1 MQTNMHTFFFSRKA
15 CPFGNLLVAVASQCR
30 RKKKG
35 VGSVFKVKRTVSWY
49 LSGTLAAA
57 TVFAAPLS
65 GAGATTSVTVAQAQS
80 VVAVPM
86 HVTKGVQKL
95 VKLLPELSSRYVVYG
110 GDVDGPGV
118 SGVAVTFALS
128 AAEAESSMDDAIFDG
143 QTGELLRLNLT
154 PKAATKPAY
163 PTEQQAKARALAFV
177 AGLQGTA
184 TGNAYQARE
193 VFKNKDLLTVR
204 LVRVLNNVVLD
215 DDYDCL
221 VSFDASGRI
230 VWFSTFDGRLYEKVS
245 PSSLPSPQR
254 IISPEQ
260 AVRKWQESRPLELV
274 YLLPIHNQSDQVE
287 AKLAYVLK
295 NGIITQQHTG
305 SALDAFSGKRLV
317 TTNSRATTNPSQII
331 NVTGTGERWVA
342 QTETQARD
350 LLRMLFRIET
360 EKLPL
365 SIYEASYD
373 DGPALRY
380 FIWGNFG
387 EGVPDA
393 DKISRMATFPEG
405 SNNGEQHHLLVT
417 DAKTG
422 ELLEFSTKVNNP
434 QWSNVKTDKKRDRM
448 EADKLLK
455 RLAPSGSNQIQITED
470 GDERYTSIIA
480 DPLVNGIP
488 VYGVNQSVENGM
500 YTIQIDSWTG
510 TWEQV
515 SINKPASVKYP
526 ARSQALKEQVAMTR
540 LLQTYPLEL
549 TYIHQPDYKKGTIT
563 WKLGYD
569 LSFRQTR
576 SHCFCGGEFKVDDTF
591 YVDAITGKVIVN
603 E

>member
-1 MQTNMHTFFFSRKA
+1 M
-15 CPFGNLLVAVASQCR
+15 
-30 RKKKG
+30 
-35 VGSVFKVKRTVSWY
+35 FKVKRTVSWF

-57 TVFAAPLS
+57 TVFTAPLS
-65 GAGATTSVTVAQAQS
+65 GADATSPVTVAQAQS

-118 SGVAVTFALS
+118 SGVAVTFAQS

-154 PKAATKPAY
+154 PKAAAKPAY
-163 PTEQQAKARALAFV
+163 PTEKQAKTRALAFV
-177 AGLQGTA
+177 AGLQGT
-184 TGNAYQARE
+184 GNTYQARE
-193 VFKNKDLLTVR
+193 VYKNKDLLTVR

-254 IISPEQ
+254 VISADQ
-260 AVRKWQESRPLELV
+260 AVKKWQESRPLELV
-274 YLLPIHNQSDQVE
+274 YLLPIHNHSDQVE

-305 SALDAFSGKRLV
+305 SALDAFSGKRLLPTNTRS
-317 TTNSRATTNPSQII
+317 TTMPSKTI
-331 NVTGTGERWVA
+331 NVTGTGEKWVA
-342 QTETQARD
+342 QTEPQARD
-350 LLRMLFRIET
+350 LLRMLFRVET

-373 DGPALRY
+373 DGPVLRY

-393 DKISRMATFPEG
+393 DKISRMSTFPEG
-405 SNNGEQHHLLVT
+405 SSNGEQHHLLVT

-434 QWSNVKTDKKRDRM
+434 QWSNVKTDKKRDRT
-448 EADKLLK
+448 EAEKLLK
-455 RLAPSGSNQIQITED
+455 RLTPSGSNQIQITED
-470 GDERYTSIIA
+470 GNERYTSIVA

-488 VYGVNQSVENGM
+488 VYGINQSVENGM
-500 YTIQIDSWTG
+500 YTIRIDSWTG
-510 TWEQV
+510 TWERV
-515 SINKPASVKYP
+515 NINKPASVKYP

-540 LLQTYPLEL
+540 LLQTFPLEL
-549 TYIHQPDYKKGTIT
+549 AYIHQPDYKKGTII

>member
-1 MQTNMHTFFFSRKA
+1 MG
-15 CPFGNLLVAVASQCR
+15 P
-30 RKKKG
+30 
-35 VGSVFKVKRTVSWY
+35 VFKGKRTVSWF

-65 GAGATTSVTVAQAQS
+65 GAGATTTVTVAQAQS

-95 VKLLPELSSRYVVYG
+95 VKLLPELSSRFVVYG

-118 SGVAVTFALS
+118 SGVVVTFAQS
-128 AAEAESSMDDAIFDG
+128 AAGAESAMDDAIFDG
-143 QTGELLRLNLT
+143 QTGELLRLNFT

-177 AGLQGTA
+177 AGLQGTG
-184 TGNAYQARE
+184 TGNNYQARE
-193 VFKNKDLLTVR
+193 VYKNKDLLTVR
-204 LVRVLNNVVLD
+204 LVRVLNNVLLD

-254 IISPEQ
+254 VISSEQ

-274 YLLPIHNQSDQVE
+274 YLLPIHNHSEQVE

-317 TTNSRATTNPSQII
+317 TANSRSTTNPAQTI
-331 NVTGTGERWVA
+331 NVTGTGEKWVA

-350 LLRMLFRIET
+350 LLRILFRLET

-365 SIYEASYD
+365 SVYEASYD

-387 EGVPDA
+387 EGVSNA

-405 SNNGEQHHLLVT
+405 STNGEQHHLLVT

-422 ELLEFSTKVNNP
+422 ELLAFSTKVNNP

-455 RLAPSGSNQIQITED
+455 RLTPSGNNQIQITED

-500 YTIQIDSWTG
+500 YTIRIDSWTG
-510 TWEQV
+510 TWDQV

-549 TYIHQPDYKKGTIT
+549 TYIHQPDYKKNTIT

-576 SHCFCGGEFKVDDTF
+576 SHCFCGGESKVDDTF

>member
-1 MQTNMHTFFFSRKA
+1 M
-15 CPFGNLLVAVASQCR
+15 L
-30 RKKKG
+30 
-35 VGSVFKVKRTVSWY
+35 KVKRTVSWF

-65 GAGATTSVTVAQAQS
+65 GAGATTTVTVAQAQS

-95 VKLLPELSSRYVVYG
+95 VKLLPELSSRFVVYG

-118 SGVAVTFALS
+118 SGVVVTFAQS

-177 AGLQGTA
+177 AGLQGTG
-184 TGNAYQARE
+184 TGNTYQARE
-193 VFKNKDLLTVR
+193 VYKNKDLLTVR

-254 IISPEQ
+254 VISSEQ
-260 AVRKWQESRPLELV
+260 AVRKWQESRPLKLV
-274 YLLPIHNQSDQVE
+274 YLLPIQNQSEQVE

-295 NGIITQQHTG
+295 NGVITQQHTG
-305 SALDAFSGKRLV
+305 SALDAISGKRLV
-317 TTNSRATTNPSQII
+317 TANSRATTNPAQTI
-331 NVTGTGERWVA
+331 NVTGTGEKWVA
-342 QTETQARD
+342 QTEAQARD
-350 LLRMLFRIET
+350 LLRILFRLET

-373 DGPALRY
+373 DGPARRY
-380 FIWGNFG
+380 FIWGTFG

-405 SNNGEQHHLLVT
+405 STNGEQHHLLVT

-422 ELLEFSTKVNNP
+422 ELLAFSTKVNNP
-434 QWSNVKTDKKRDRM
+434 QWSDMKTDKKRDRM

-455 RLAPSGSNQIQITED
+455 RLTPSGNNQIQITED

-488 VYGVNQSVENGM
+488 VYEVNQSVENGM
-500 YTIQIDSWTG
+500 YKIRIDSWTG
-510 TWEQV
+510 TWDQV

-549 TYIHQPDYKKGTIT
+549 TYIHQPDYKKNTIT

-576 SHCFCGGEFKVDDTF
+576 SHCFCGGESKVDDTF

>member
-1 MQTNMHTFFFSRKA
+1 M
-15 CPFGNLLVAVASQCR
+15 
-30 RKKKG
+30 
-35 VGSVFKVKRTVSWY
+35 GSVFKVKRTVSWF

-57 TVFAAPLS
+57 TVFAGPLS
-65 GAGATTSVTVAQAQS
+65 GAVATSPVNVAQAQS

-118 SGVAVTFALS
+118 SGVVVTFAQS

-163 PTEQQAKARALAFV
+163 PTEQQAKTRALAFV
-177 AGLQGTA
+177 AGLQGT
-184 TGNAYQARE
+184 GNTYQTRE
-193 VFKNKDLLTVR
+193 VYKNKDLLTVR

-221 VSFDASGRI
+221 VSFDAAGRI

-254 IISPEQ
+254 VISSEQ

-274 YLLPIHNQSDQVE
+274 YLLPIRNQSDQVE

-317 TTNSRATTNPSQII
+317 TKNTQATTTPSQTIH
-331 NVTGTGERWVA
+331 VTGTGEKWVA

-373 DGPALRY
+373 DGRAIRY
-380 FIWGNFG
+380 FIWGNFD

-393 DKISRMATFPEG
+393 EKITRMTAFPEG
-405 SNNGEQHHLLVT
+405 SSNGEQRHLLVT

-422 ELLEFSTKVNNP
+422 ELLEFSTRVNNP

-455 RLAPSGSNQIQITED
+455 RLTPSGRNQIQITED
-470 GDERYTSIIA
+470 GDERYTSLIA

-488 VYGVNQSVENGM
+488 VYGINQSVEQGM
-500 YTIQIDSWTG
+500 YTIRIDSWTG
-510 TWEQV
+510 TWDQV

-540 LLQTYPLEL
+540 LLQTFPLEL
-549 TYIHQPDYKKGTIT
+549 TYIHQPDYKKDTIT

-576 SHCFCGGEFKVDDTF
+576 SHCFCGGAFKVDDTF

>member
-1 MQTNMHTFFFSRKA
+1 M
-15 CPFGNLLVAVASQCR
+15 
-30 RKKKG
+30 
-35 VGSVFKVKRTVSWY
+35 FKVRKTVSWF

-57 TVFAAPLS
+57 TVFSAPLS
-65 GAGATTSVTVAQAQS
+65 GADATSPMTVAQAQS

-118 SGVAVTFALS
+118 SGVVVTFAKS
-128 AAEAESSMDDAIFDG
+128 AAEADSSMDDAIFDG
-143 QTGELLRLNLT
+143 QTGELLRLNLA
-154 PKAATKPAY
+154 PKVATKPVY
-163 PTEQQAKARALAFV
+163 PNEQQAKTRALAFV
-177 AGLQGTA
+177 AGLQGT
-184 TGNAYQARE
+184 GNTYQARE
-193 VFKNKDLLTVR
+193 VYKNKDLLTVR

-254 IISPEQ
+254 VISADQ
-260 AVRKWQESRPLELV
+260 AVKKWQESRPLELV

-305 SALDAFSGKRLV
+305 SAVDAFSGKRLV
-317 TTNSRATTNPSQII
+317 TTNTGTTAKPTQTI
-331 NVTGTGERWVA
+331 NVTGTGEKWVA
-342 QTETQARD
+342 QTGTQARD
-350 LLRMLFRIET
+350 LLRMLFRVET
-360 EKLPL
+360 ERLPL

-373 DGPALRY
+373 DGPVLRY
-380 FIWGNFG
+380 FIWGHFG

-393 DKISRMATFPEG
+393 DKISRMSTFPEG
-405 SNNGEQHHLLVT
+405 SRNGEQHHLLVT

-434 QWSNVKTDKKRDRM
+434 QWSNVKTDKKRDRT
-448 EADKLLK
+448 EAEKLLK
-455 RLAPSGSNQIQITED
+455 RLTPSGSNQIQIIED
-470 GDERYTSIIA
+470 GNERYTSITA
-480 DPLVNGIP
+480 DPFVSGIP
-488 VYGVNQSVENGM
+488 VYGINQSVEEGM
-500 YTIQIDSWTG
+500 YTIRIDSWTG

-515 SINKPASVKYP
+515 SINKPASVIYP

-549 TYIHQPDYKKGTIT
+549 TYIHKLDYEKDTIT

>member
-1 MQTNMHTFFFSRKA
+1 M
-15 CPFGNLLVAVASQCR
+15 
-30 RKKKG
+30 
-35 VGSVFKVKRTVSWY
+35 GSVFKVKRTVSWF

-57 TVFAAPLS
+57 TVFTAPLS
-65 GAGATTSVTVAQAQS
+65 GADATSPVTVAQAQS

-118 SGVAVTFALS
+118 SGVAVTFAQS

-154 PKAATKPAY
+154 PKAAAKPAY
-163 PTEQQAKARALAFV
+163 PTEKQAKTRALAFV
-177 AGLQGTA
+177 AGLQGT
-184 TGNAYQARE
+184 GNTYQARE
-193 VFKNKDLLTVR
+193 VYKNKDLLTVR

-254 IISPEQ
+254 VISADQ
-260 AVRKWQESRPLELV
+260 AVKKWQESRPLELV
-274 YLLPIHNQSDQVE
+274 YLLPIHNHSDQVE

-305 SALDAFSGKRLV
+305 SALDAFSGKRLLPTNTRS
-317 TTNSRATTNPSQII
+317 TTMPSKTI
-331 NVTGTGERWVA
+331 NVTGTGEKWVA
-342 QTETQARD
+342 QTEPQARD
-350 LLRMLFRIET
+350 LLRMLFRVET

-373 DGPALRY
+373 DGPVLRY

-393 DKISRMATFPEG
+393 DKISRMSTFPEG
-405 SNNGEQHHLLVT
+405 SSNGEQHHLLVT

-434 QWSNVKTDKKRDRM
+434 QWSNVKTDKKRDRT
-448 EADKLLK
+448 EAEKLLK
-455 RLAPSGSNQIQITED
+455 RLTPSGSNQIQITED
-470 GDERYTSIIA
+470 GNERYTSIVA

-488 VYGVNQSVENGM
+488 VYGINQSVENGM
-500 YTIQIDSWTG
+500 YTIRIDSWTG
-510 TWEQV
+510 TWERV
-515 SINKPASVKYP
+515 NINKPASVKYP

-540 LLQTYPLEL
+540 LLQTFPLEL
-549 TYIHQPDYKKGTIT
+549 AYIHQPDYKKGTII

>member
-1 MQTNMHTFFFSRKA
+1 M
-15 CPFGNLLVAVASQCR
+15 
-30 RKKKG
+30 
-35 VGSVFKVKRTVSWY
+35 GSVFKVKRTVSWF

-57 TVFAAPLS
+57 TIFASPLS
-65 GAGATTSVTVAQAQS
+65 GVGATSPVTVAQAQS

-118 SGVAVTFALS
+118 SGVVVTFAQS

-143 QTGELLRLNLT
+143 QTGELLRLKLT
-154 PKAATKPAY
+154 PKIATKPAY
-163 PTEQQAKARALAFV
+163 PTEQQAKTRALAFV
-177 AGLQGTA
+177 AGLQGTG

-193 VFKNKDLLTVR
+193 VYKNKDLLTVR

-254 IISPEQ
+254 VISSEQ
-260 AVRKWQESRPLELV
+260 VVRKWQESRPLELV

-317 TTNSRATTNPSQII
+317 TKKTRGTNPSQTI
-331 NVTGTGERWVA
+331 NVTGTGEKWVA
-342 QTETQARD
+342 QTESQARD

-365 SIYEASYD
+365 SIYEANYD
-373 DGPALRY
+373 DSPALRY

-405 SNNGEQHHLLVT
+405 SSNGEQHHLLVT

-422 ELLEFSTKVNNP
+422 ELLEFSTRVNNP
-434 QWSNVKTDKKRDRM
+434 QWSNVKTDKKRDRI

-455 RLAPSGSNQIQITED
+455 RLTPSGSNQIQITED
-470 GDERYTSIIA
+470 GNKRYTSIVA

-488 VYGVNQSVENGM
+488 VYGINQSVEEGM
-500 YTIQIDSWTG
+500 YTIRIDSWTG
-510 TWEQV
+510 AWEQV

-526 ARSQALKEQVAMTR
+526 AHSQALKEQVAMTR
-540 LLQTYPLEL
+540 LLQTFPLEL
-549 TYIHQPDYKKGTIT
+549 TYIHQSDYEKDTIT

-576 SHCFCGGEFKVDDTF
+576 SHCFCGGEFNVDDTF

>member
-1 MQTNMHTFFFSRKA
+1 M
-15 CPFGNLLVAVASQCR
+15 
-30 RKKKG
+30 
-35 VGSVFKVKRTVSWY
+35 KVKRTVSWF

-65 GAGATTSVTVAQAQS
+65 GAGATTTVTVAQAQS

-95 VKLLPELSSRYVVYG
+95 VKLLPELSSRFVVYG

-118 SGVAVTFALS
+118 SGVVVTFAQS

-177 AGLQGTA
+177 AGLQGTG
-184 TGNAYQARE
+184 TGNTYQARE
-193 VFKNKDLLTVR
+193 VYKNKDLLTVR

-254 IISPEQ
+254 VISSEQ
-260 AVRKWQESRPLELV
+260 AVRKWQESRPLKLV
-274 YLLPIHNQSDQVE
+274 YLLPIQNQSEQVE

-295 NGIITQQHTG
+295 NGVITQQHTG
-305 SALDAFSGKRLV
+305 SALDAISGKRLV
-317 TTNSRATTNPSQII
+317 TANSRATTNPAQTI
-331 NVTGTGERWVA
+331 NVTGTGEKWVA
-342 QTETQARD
+342 QTEAQARD
-350 LLRMLFRIET
+350 LLRILFRLET

-373 DGPALRY
+373 DGPARRY
-380 FIWGNFG
+380 FIWGTFG

-405 SNNGEQHHLLVT
+405 STNGEQHHLLVT

-422 ELLEFSTKVNNP
+422 ELLAFSTKVNNP
-434 QWSNVKTDKKRDRM
+434 QWSDMKTDKKRDRM

-455 RLAPSGSNQIQITED
+455 RLTPSGNNQIQITED

-488 VYGVNQSVENGM
+488 VYEVNQSVENGM
-500 YTIQIDSWTG
+500 YKIRIDSWTG
-510 TWEQV
+510 TWDQV

-549 TYIHQPDYKKGTIT
+549 TYIHQPDYKKNTIT

-576 SHCFCGGEFKVDDTF
+576 SHCFCGGESKVDDTF

>member
-1 MQTNMHTFFFSRKA
+1 M
-15 CPFGNLLVAVASQCR
+15 
-30 RKKKG
+30 
-35 VGSVFKVKRTVSWY
+35 GSVFKVKRTVSWF
-49 LSGTLAAA
+49 LSGALAAA

-65 GAGATTSVTVAQAQS
+65 GAGATSPVSVAQAQA

-118 SGVAVTFALS
+118 SGVVVTFAQS
-128 AAEAESSMDDAIFDG
+128 AAEAESSMDNAIFDG

-154 PKAATKPAY
+154 PKATTKPAY
-163 PTEQQAKARALAFV
+163 PTEQQAKTRALAFV
-177 AGLQGTA
+177 AGLQGTG
-184 TGNAYQARE
+184 TGNTYQARE
-193 VFKNKDLLTVR
+193 VYKNKDLLTVR

-254 IISPEQ
+254 VISAEQ

-274 YLLPIHNQSDQVE
+274 YLLPIHNQSDQVD

-305 SALDAFSGKRLV
+305 SALDAFSGKQLI
-317 TTNSRATTNPSQII
+317 TKNNRATTPPSQTI
-331 NVTGTGERWVA
+331 NVTGTGEKWVA

-350 LLRMLFRIET
+350 LLRLLFSVET

-365 SIYEASYD
+365 SVYEASYD
-373 DGPALRY
+373 DGSARRY

-387 EGVPDA
+387 EGLSDA
-393 DKISRMATFPEG
+393 DKISRLATFPEG
-405 SNNGEQHHLLVT
+405 SSNGEQHHLLVT

-422 ELLEFSTKVNNP
+422 QLLEFSTKENNP

-455 RLAPSGSNQIQITED
+455 RLTPSGSNQILVTED
-470 GDERYTSIIA
+470 GDERYTSIVA

-488 VYGVNQSVENGM
+488 VYGLNQSVEDGM
-500 YTIQIDSWTG
+500 YTIRIDSWTG

-515 SINKPASVKYP
+515 SINKPVSVKYP

-540 LLQTYPLEL
+540 LLQTFPLEL
-549 TYIHQPDYKKGTIT
+549 TYIHKPDYEKDTIT

>member
-1 MQTNMHTFFFSRKA
+1 M
-15 CPFGNLLVAVASQCR
+15 
-30 RKKKG
+30 
-35 VGSVFKVKRTVSWY
+35 FKVKRTVSWF

-57 TVFAAPLS
+57 TVFAGPLS
-65 GAGATTSVTVAQAQS
+65 GAVATSPVNVAQAQS

-118 SGVAVTFALS
+118 SGVVVTFAQS

-163 PTEQQAKARALAFV
+163 PTEQQAKTRALAFV
-177 AGLQGTA
+177 AGLQGT
-184 TGNAYQARE
+184 GNTYQTRE
-193 VFKNKDLLTVR
+193 VYKNKDLLTVR

-221 VSFDASGRI
+221 VSFDAAGRI

-254 IISPEQ
+254 VISSEQ

-274 YLLPIHNQSDQVE
+274 YLLPIRNQSDQVE

-317 TTNSRATTNPSQII
+317 TKNTQATTTPSQTIH
-331 NVTGTGERWVA
+331 VTGTGEKWVA

-373 DGPALRY
+373 DGRAIRY
-380 FIWGNFG
+380 FIWGNFD

-393 DKISRMATFPEG
+393 EKITRMTAFPEG
-405 SNNGEQHHLLVT
+405 SSNGEQRHLLVT

-422 ELLEFSTKVNNP
+422 ELLEFSTRVNNP

-455 RLAPSGSNQIQITED
+455 RLTPSGRNQIQITED
-470 GDERYTSIIA
+470 GDERYTSLIA

-488 VYGVNQSVENGM
+488 VYGINQSVEQGM
-500 YTIQIDSWTG
+500 YTIRIDSWTG
-510 TWEQV
+510 TWDQV

-540 LLQTYPLEL
+540 LLQTFPLEL
-549 TYIHQPDYKKGTIT
+549 TYIHQPDYKKDTIT

-576 SHCFCGGEFKVDDTF
+576 SHCFCGGAFKVDDTF

>member
-1 MQTNMHTFFFSRKA
+1 M
-15 CPFGNLLVAVASQCR
+15 
-30 RKKKG
+30 
-35 VGSVFKVKRTVSWY
+35 GSVLKVKRTVSWF

-65 GAGATTSVTVAQAQS
+65 GAGATTTVTVAQAQS

-95 VKLLPELSSRYVVYG
+95 VKLLPELSSRFVVYG

-118 SGVAVTFALS
+118 SGVVVTFAQS

-177 AGLQGTA
+177 AGLQGTG
-184 TGNAYQARE
+184 TGNTYQARE
-193 VFKNKDLLTVR
+193 VYKNKDLLTVR

-254 IISPEQ
+254 VISSEQ
-260 AVRKWQESRPLELV
+260 AVRKWQESRPLKLV
-274 YLLPIHNQSDQVE
+274 YLLPIQNQSEQVE

-295 NGIITQQHTG
+295 NGVITQQHTG
-305 SALDAFSGKRLV
+305 SALDAISGKRLV
-317 TTNSRATTNPSQII
+317 TANSRATTNPAQTI
-331 NVTGTGERWVA
+331 NVTGTGEKWVA
-342 QTETQARD
+342 QTEAQARD
-350 LLRMLFRIET
+350 LLRILFRLET

-373 DGPALRY
+373 DGPARRY
-380 FIWGNFG
+380 FIWGTFG

-405 SNNGEQHHLLVT
+405 STNGEQHHLLVT

-422 ELLEFSTKVNNP
+422 ELLAFSTKVNNP
-434 QWSNVKTDKKRDRM
+434 QWSDMKTDKKRDRM

-455 RLAPSGSNQIQITED
+455 RLTPSGNNQIQITED

-488 VYGVNQSVENGM
+488 VYEVNQSVENGM
-500 YTIQIDSWTG
+500 YKIRIDSWTG
-510 TWEQV
+510 TWDQV

-549 TYIHQPDYKKGTIT
+549 TYIHQPDYKKNTIT

-576 SHCFCGGEFKVDDTF
+576 SHCFCGGESKVDDTF

>member
-1 MQTNMHTFFFSRKA
+1 M
-15 CPFGNLLVAVASQCR
+15 
-30 RKKKG
+30 
-35 VGSVFKVKRTVSWY
+35 FKVKRTVSWF

-57 TVFAAPLS
+57 TVFTAPLS
-65 GAGATTSVTVAQAQS
+65 GADATSPVTVAQAQS

-118 SGVAVTFALS
+118 SGVAVTFAQS

-143 QTGELLRLNLT
+143 QTGELLRLHLT
-154 PKAATKPAY
+154 PKAAAKPAY
-163 PTEQQAKARALAFV
+163 PTEKQAKTRALAFV
-177 AGLQGTA
+177 AGLQGT
-184 TGNAYQARE
+184 GNTYQARE
-193 VFKNKDLLTVR
+193 VYKNKDLLTVR

-254 IISPEQ
+254 VISADQ
-260 AVRKWQESRPLELV
+260 AVKKWQESRPLELV
-274 YLLPIHNQSDQVE
+274 YLLPIHNHSDQVE

-305 SALDAFSGKRLV
+305 SALDAFSGKRLLPTNTRS
-317 TTNSRATTNPSQII
+317 TTMPSKTI
-331 NVTGTGERWVA
+331 NVTGTGEKWVA
-342 QTETQARD
+342 QTEPQARD
-350 LLRMLFRIET
+350 LLRMLFRVET

-373 DGPALRY
+373 DGPVLRY

-393 DKISRMATFPEG
+393 DKISRMSTFPEG
-405 SNNGEQHHLLVT
+405 SSNGEQHHLLVT

-434 QWSNVKTDKKRDRM
+434 QWSNVKTDKKRDRT
-448 EADKLLK
+448 EAEKLLK
-455 RLAPSGSNQIQITED
+455 RLTPSGSNQIQITED
-470 GDERYTSIIA
+470 GNERYTSIVA

-488 VYGVNQSVENGM
+488 VYGINQSVENGM
-500 YTIQIDSWTG
+500 YTIRIDSWTG
-510 TWEQV
+510 AWEQV

-540 LLQTYPLEL
+540 LLQTFPLEL
-549 TYIHQPDYKKGTIT
+549 AYIHQPDYKKGTIT

-591 YVDAITGKVIVN
+591 YVDAVTGKVIVN

>member
-1 MQTNMHTFFFSRKA
+1 MS
-15 CPFGNLLVAVASQCR
+15 
-30 RKKKG
+30 
-35 VGSVFKVKRTVSWY
+35 KVKRTVSWF

-65 GAGATTSVTVAQAQS
+65 GAGAMSPVTVAQAQS

-95 VKLLPELSSRYVVYG
+95 VKLVPELSSRYVVYG

-118 SGVAVTFALS
+118 SGVAVTFAQS

-163 PTEQQAKARALAFV
+163 PNEQQAKARALAFV
-177 AGLQGTA
+177 AGLQGTG
-184 TGNAYQARE
+184 TGNTYQARE
-193 VFKNKDLLTVR
+193 VYKNKDLLTVR
-204 LVRVLNNVVLD
+204 LVRVINNVVLD

-230 VWFSTFDGRLYEKVS
+230 VWFSTFNGRLYEKVS

-254 IISPEQ
+254 VISAEQ

-274 YLLPIHNQSDQVE
+274 YLLPIHNHSDQVE

-305 SALDAFSGKRLV
+305 SALDAFSGNRLV
-317 TTNSRATTNPSQII
+317 TTNSRATTSPSQTI
-331 NVTGTGERWVA
+331 NVNGTGEKWVA

-350 LLRMLFRIET
+350 LLRMLFKLET

-393 DKISRMATFPEG
+393 EKISRMASFPEG
-405 SNNGEQHHLLVT
+405 SSNGEQHHLLVT
-417 DAKTG
+417 DARTG
-422 ELLEFSTKVNNP
+422 EFLEFSTKVNNP
-434 QWSNVKTDKKRDRM
+434 QWSNVKTDKKRDRVK
-448 EADKLLK
+448 ADKLLN
-455 RLAPSGSNQIQITED
+455 RLTPSGSNQFQITED

-480 DPLVNGIP
+480 DPIVNGIP
-488 VYGVNQSVENGM
+488 VYGINQSAEDGM
-500 YTIQIDSWTG
+500 YTIRIDSWTG

-515 SINKPASVKYP
+515 RINKPASVKYP
-526 ARSQALKEQVAMTR
+526 AGSQALKEQVAMTR

-549 TYIHQPDYKKGTIT
+549 TYIHQPDHKKNTIT

-576 SHCFCGGEFKVDDTF
+576 PHCFCGGEFKVDDTF

>member
-1 MQTNMHTFFFSRKA
+1 M
-15 CPFGNLLVAVASQCR
+15 
-30 RKKKG
+30 
-35 VGSVFKVKRTVSWY
+35 GSVLKVKRAVSWF

-65 GAGATTSVTVAQAQS
+65 GAGATTTVTVAQAQS

-95 VKLLPELSSRYVVYG
+95 VKLLPELSSRFVVYG

-118 SGVAVTFALS
+118 SGVVVTFAQS

-177 AGLQGTA
+177 AGLQGTG
-184 TGNAYQARE
+184 TGNTYQARE
-193 VFKNKDLLTVR
+193 VYKNKDLLTVR

-254 IISPEQ
+254 VISSEQ

-274 YLLPIHNQSDQVE
+274 YLLPIHHQSEQVE

-295 NGIITQQHTG
+295 DGVIAQQHTG

-317 TTNSRATTNPSQII
+317 TTNSRSTTNLAQTI
-331 NVTGTGERWVA
+331 NVTGTGEKWGA
-342 QTETQARD
+342 QTEAQARD
-350 LLRMLFRIET
+350 LLRILFRLET

-373 DGPALRY
+373 NGPARRY

-405 SNNGEQHHLLVT
+405 STNGEQHHLLVT

-422 ELLEFSTKVNNP
+422 ELLAFSTKVNNP
-434 QWSNVKTDKKRDRM
+434 QWSKVKTDKKRDRM

-455 RLAPSGSNQIQITED
+455 RLTPSGNNQIQITED

-500 YTIQIDSWTG
+500 YTIRIDSWTG
-510 TWEQV
+510 TWDQV

-549 TYIHQPDYKKGTIT
+549 TYIHQPDYKKNTIT

-576 SHCFCGGEFKVDDTF
+576 SHCFCGGESKVDDTF